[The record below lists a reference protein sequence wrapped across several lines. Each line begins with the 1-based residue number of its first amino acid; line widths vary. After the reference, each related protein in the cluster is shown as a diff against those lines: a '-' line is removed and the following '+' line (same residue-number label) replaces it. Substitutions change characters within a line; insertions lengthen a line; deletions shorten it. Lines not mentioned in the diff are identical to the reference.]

1 MRLIK
6 PLASDPPL
14 VLTTFE
20 NVTLIVQLVFP
31 PQDLHPLNPLFLPQ
45 TTPSRVALAYQK
57 LRRNSATCIW
67 RRPQRRSDETK
78 RRLEAKVFE
87 ERVALIKWREELQRW
102 DLCLVVVT
110 IMMMYV
116 WEQRK
121 GCKGLTTWGLWSV
134 KIKLWRA
141 KYSLEEVERQE
152 EQADREV
159 DRIMAERDKV
169 WWRIG
174 DAYLC
179 LCSSESIQKIVTVD
193 LQWGGKEPPICQH
206 FCSKFLHEQNNDS
219 FRQIMRSMQR
229 GMLPQEHS

>member
-1 MRLIK
+1 MVDVARGFKRSFQAAPTSDRLCRCHQMDLRSYTQLLPSFESLIEICKHQKVSEWLLKTMRLIK

-121 GCKGLTTWGLWSV
+121 GCKGLT
-134 KIKLWRA
+134 I
-141 KYSLEEVERQE
+141 YM
-152 EQADREV
+152 
-159 DRIMAERDKV
+159 IM
-169 WWRIG
+169 I
-174 DAYLC
+174 
-179 LCSSESIQKIVTVD
+179 SED
-193 LQWGGKEPPICQH
+193 
-206 FCSKFLHEQNNDS
+206 
-219 FRQIMRSMQR
+219 
-229 GMLPQEHS
+229 